1 MFLRPAFW
9 VGVGAVVAYEFFP
22 QIIKALRPAVVQT
35 IKTGLAVADQ
45 MKVSGGEAKE
55 TFGDL
60 FAEAKSEYQAEKEAS
75 DGASSRKGTSA
86 RRNGSPK
93 RGRK

>member
-1 MFLRPAFW
+1 MLLRPAFW
-9 VGVGAVVAYEFFP
+9 VGVGAVVVYEFFP
-22 QIIKALRPAVVQT
+22 EIVKAVRPAVVQT

-60 FAEAKSEYQAEKEAS
+60 FAEAKAEYQAEKEAS
-75 DGASSRKGTSA
+75 DGAARKGTSA
-86 RRNGSPK
+86 RRNGSSK